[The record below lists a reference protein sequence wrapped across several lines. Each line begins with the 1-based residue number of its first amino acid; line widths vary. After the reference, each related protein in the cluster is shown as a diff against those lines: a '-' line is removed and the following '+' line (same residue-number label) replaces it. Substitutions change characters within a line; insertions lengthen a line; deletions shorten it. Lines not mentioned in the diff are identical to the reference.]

1 MDLPLE
7 NIHTINFKRKKVP
20 LSPELR
26 PLYKISLII
35 LILYL
40 SSNKQT
46 ASLLKLQLFNWA
58 LKNPKRFNRLDDIK
72 KGGDFPIIRFDP
84 SLNRALNFAVAE
96 QQLEFNEK
104 NGKFI
109 LTNKGVKF
117 AESIMEHND
126 VLVEEKDLLEG
137 IKKGISD
144 AYVMKV
150 FKERYKA

>member
-46 ASLLKLQLFNWA
+46 ASLLKLQYLIG
-58 LKNPKRFNRLDDIK
+58 L
-72 KGGDFPIIRFDP
+72 
-84 SLNRALNFAVAE
+84 
-96 QQLEFNEK
+96 
-104 NGKFI
+104 
-109 LTNKGVKF
+109 
-117 AESIMEHND
+117 
-126 VLVEEKDLLEG
+126 
-137 IKKGISD
+137 
-144 AYVMKV
+144 
-150 FKERYKA
+150 